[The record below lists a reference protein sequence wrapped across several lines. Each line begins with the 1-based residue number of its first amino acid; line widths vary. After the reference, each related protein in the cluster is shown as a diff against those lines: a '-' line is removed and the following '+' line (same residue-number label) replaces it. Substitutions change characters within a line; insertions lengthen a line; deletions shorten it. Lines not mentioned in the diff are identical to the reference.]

1 MREILMNSAF
11 FGVFLCLGSFEL
23 GLYLKKRFKLTVFNP
38 LLIGIVLTVCVLLFF
53 KIPYEKFNASA
64 SHISFFLTPITV
76 CLAVPLYEQLALL
89 RSNFLAIFAG
99 LISGMIA
106 GLGSIYA
113 MSVIFGLNHTMYVTL
128 LPKSVTAPIGMGIS
142 ESLGGIVTLT
152 VACIIATGIIGS
164 VFGEALLKIFGI
176 KKAMA
181 KGIALGCASHAMGTA
196 RALEIGDVEGAMAS
210 LAMAVTGLLT
220 VIGAGI
226 FAHFI

>member
-1 MREILMNSAF
+1 MNSAF

-23 GLYLKKRFKLTVFNP
+23 GLYLKKRFKLTIFNP
-38 LLIGIVLTVCVLLFF
+38 LLIGIVLTVCVLLLF

-89 RSNFLAIFAG
+89 RSNFLA
-99 LISGMIA
+99 ISGMIA

>member
-23 GLYLKKRFKLTVFNP
+23 GLYLKKRFKLTIFNP
-38 LLIGIVLTVCVLLFF
+38 LLIGIVLTVCVLLLF

-142 ESLGGIVTLT
+142 ESLGGLSLDHKSRRQQRIV
-152 VACIIATGIIGS
+152 
-164 VFGEALLKIFGI
+164 
-176 KKAMA
+176 
-181 KGIALGCASHAMGTA
+181 
-196 RALEIGDVEGAMAS
+196 
-210 LAMAVTGLLT
+210 
-220 VIGAGI
+220 
-226 FAHFI
+226 